1 MLIPGERLSPAEIDQ
16 GRRVAAM
23 TNNDVILVKDGNN
36 QAFDGFQVQ
45 GSVFS
50 PQGLIPTELKGLT
63 SANPLRVINEVA
75 QTDEKASGVTLPD
88 GGKLT
93 GVQMFMFAP
102 NMNANAVAA
111 FAGKSPIGDIQRRGR
126 VGNVTVVT
134 GNGTVTVQQGQVT
147 VKCTKTGSDGSCQ

>member
-1 MLIPGERLSPAEIDQ
+1 
-16 GRRVAAM
+16 
-23 TNNDVILVKDGNN
+23 
-36 QAFDGFQVQ
+36 
-45 GSVFS
+45 
-50 PQGLIPTELKGLT
+50 
-63 SANPLRVINEVA
+63 
-75 QTDEKASGVTLPD
+75 
-88 GGKLT
+88 
-93 GVQMFMFAP
+93 MFMFAP